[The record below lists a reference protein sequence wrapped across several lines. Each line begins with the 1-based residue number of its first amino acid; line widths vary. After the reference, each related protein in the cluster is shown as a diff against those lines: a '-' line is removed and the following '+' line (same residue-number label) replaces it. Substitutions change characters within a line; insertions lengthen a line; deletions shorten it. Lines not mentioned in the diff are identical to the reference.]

1 MLSLPSRAKNYR
13 MDQVDFFPAFL
24 DLKNRKCLVVGAGP
38 VGLRKARR
46 LTQCGARV
54 LLVSPDAPDTCQWAS
69 EIEKRSFSPHHLD
82 GAWLVVAAT
91 ADHKLNADI
100 GKACDAQRIF
110 CNVVSDTTACSYI
123 VPSVVDR
130 SPLVIAVSS
139 GGTSPILSRVVKTKL
154 ESLIPTAYARL
165 ASLVGRHRHS
175 IKARIPDDAERA
187 EFWHGLLNGPVGEL
201 AFSQNHEDLDAAL
214 TNAVANSTQTGTG
227 SPVFGHVALVGA
239 GPGDPDLLTFRAL
252 RLIQSADVIVYDRL
266 VSAEILNLTRN
277 DAEMIYAGK
286 ARADH
291 TLAQDSINNL
301 LVDLAQKNQSV
312 VRLKGGDPFIFGRG
326 GEEIE
331 TLADAG
337 VSFQVV
343 PGITAASGCA
353 AFSGIPLTHRDH
365 AQSCVFVTGHLKD
378 GEINLNWNDLR
389 DPSQTIVVYM
399 GLVGLE
405 QICKKL
411 IDIGRSPQTPAA
423 LIEQGTTPTQ
433 RIIKAD
439 LSTLA
444 DLVNSV
450 DVKAPTLLIIG
461 SVVELHEKLMWYQ
474 NLQRTTTITVD

>member
-1 MLSLPSRAKNYR
+1 M
-13 MDQVDFFPAFL
+13 DFFPAFL
-24 DLKNRKCLVVGAGP
+24 NINNRKCLVVGSGP

-46 LTQCGARV
+46 LAECGANV
-54 LLVSPDAPDTCQWAS
+54 VLVSPDAPDTCQWAAV
-69 EIEKRSFSPHHLD
+69 IEKREFSNQHLD

-91 ADHKLNADI
+91 SDPDINAAI
-100 GKACDAQRIF
+100 GKACDERRIF
-110 CNVVSDTTACSYI
+110 CNVVSDSAACSYI

-139 GGTSPILSRVVKTKL
+139 GGTSPILSRVLKTKL
-154 ESLIPTAYARL
+154 ESLVPAAYSRL
-165 ASLVGRHRHS
+165 ASLVGRHRES
-175 IKARIPDDAERA
+175 IKKLITNDAERA
-187 EFWHGLLNGPVGEL
+187 QFWHNLLNGPVGEL
-201 AFSQNHEDLDAAL
+201 AFAQDPDELAMAID
-214 TNAVANSTQTGTG
+214 NAVAVHSKHLKQ
-227 SPVFGHVALVGA
+227 SEYGHVALVGA

-252 RLIQSADVIVYDRL
+252 RLIQSADVVVYDRL
-266 VSAEILNLTRN
+266 VSPEILKLARN

-291 TLAQDSINNL
+291 ALPQHSINDL
-301 LVDLAQKNQSV
+301 LVQLAKKGQGV

-337 VSFQVV
+337 ISFQVV
-343 PGITAASGCA
+343 PGITAANGCA

-378 GEINLNWNDLR
+378 GKINLNWEDLR

-405 QICKKL
+405 LICRKL
-411 IDIGRSPQTPAA
+411 IEFGRSPTTPAA
-423 LIEQGTTPTQ
+423 LIEQGTTPSQ

-439 LSTLA
+439 LAGLS
-444 DLVNSV
+444 DLVKTV
-450 DVKAPTLLIIG
+450 EVKPPTLLIIG
-461 SVVELHEKLMWYQ
+461 GVVDLHKKLNWYKGREKG
-474 NLQRTTTITVD
+474 TAITVQ